1 MKITDVNIY
10 PYEGKGSL
18 VAFASVT
25 FDKCFVVKG
34 FRVFE
39 GKKGLFMACPSE
51 KIGKND
57 YRDTAFP
64 ITAEFRETLNDAIV
78 EAYEDYDEDDE
89 PPKKSSKKSSGKSS
103 GKKRT
108 RDVDED
114 ELPD

>member
-1 MKITDVNIY
+1 MRITDVKIY
-10 PYEGKGSL
+10 PYSGKGSL
-18 VAFASVT
+18 VAFANVT
-25 FDKCFVVKG
+25 FDRCFVVRG
-34 FRVFE
+34 FRIFD

-51 KIGKND
+51 QISKDD

-89 PPKKSSKKSSGKSS
+89 PPKKSSKKSSRKSS
-103 GKKRT
+103 GKRT